1 MQFVGSALK
10 RSEIIAQRARYRFFQ
25 RSIERFL
32 ALFHVELPICDYENG
47 RRECQLTFGQ
57 GVPGRTALLCE

>member
-10 RSEIIAQRARYRFFQ
+10 RSEIIAQRTRYRFLQ

-32 ALFHVELPICDYENG
+32 ALFHV
-47 RRECQLTFGQ
+47 
-57 GVPGRTALLCE
+57 